1 MDESSAYPGRNR
13 WFLSSWSLHAC
24 VTTLLADC
32 SEYLFNINSEEVH
45 NNDKRQNLLRNIRRV
60 NKTCAQLR
68 DAKIKELSDND
79 PEANLVSLYHNLSK
93 TKEGRTGH
101 QINYIGVYSAVP
113 IICYTLE
120 AALGGAGAVASIQAA
135 HQLAEWL
142 DLFAKRQPQG
152 EFGLNYR
159 MELLLVATL
168 ETADDWR
175 DFAARSEM
183 SAEQGTL
190 QLAEPH
196 LLRRWLLLAGIT
208 PASQRHSC
216 YR

>member
-1 MDESSAYPGRNR
+1 MDKSLSDPVRHR
-13 WFLSSWSLHAC
+13 WFLSNWSLQAC
-24 VTTLLADC
+24 VTTVLADC

-45 NNDKRQNLLRNIRRV
+45 NNNKRKRQNLLRNIHSV

-68 DAKIKELSDND
+68 DAKVKELSDND
-79 PEANLVSLYHNLSK
+79 PEANLLSLYHNLSK
-93 TKEGRTGH
+93 TKEGRTGY

-120 AALGGAGAVASIQAA
+120 AALGGAVAVASIQAA
-135 HQLAEWL
+135 HKLAEWL

-152 EFGLNYR
+152 EFGLNNR
-159 MELLLVATL
+159 MELLLAATL

-175 DFAARSEM
+175 DFAADSEM

-190 QLAEPH
+190 QLAKPQ

-208 PASQRHSC
+208 PRM
-216 YR
+216 